1 VQFDH
6 DTAKKALRDEVTL
19 TLRLQRPKVARAQL
33 IPLSVNGQ
41 GMLGRLHVRCVW
53 RTRVG
58 GPWEAPWGIEDP
70 EASVSK
76 LGFPSLT
83 EFRRAWIEA
92 NDPGWVARGHVDEG
106 ARFERFQTRWRDRA
120 CWAVSFRVARD
131 VPLLLAPSGSPPK
144 RSEVDHG
151 VDSPGDHGYVMSPFL
166 ALPDE
171 PEAVDEIT
179 LARFQRE
186 AEQRRHLGSIDR
198 QAEWE
203 ALSLEQKLS
212 EALRL
217 ASEKGIDTS
226 RQEASIRQ
234 RIESLRKKAQRAA

>member
-1 VQFDH
+1 VIFDH

-53 RTRVG
+53 RTYVG

-70 EASVSK
+70 EASVGR
-76 LGFPSLT
+76 LGFPSMDA
-83 EFRRAWIEA
+83 FRGAWLEA
-92 NDPGWVARGHVDEG
+92 NDADWLKRGGDEG

-171 PEAVDEIT
+171 PEAVDPD
-179 LARFQRE
+179 
-186 AEQRRHLGSIDR
+186 SIDR
-198 QAEWE
+198 GWSAMARARLADSRTVEQQRRELR
-203 ALSLEQKLS
+203 ALSGE
-212 EALRL
+212 LRRVPVDRDQ
-217 ASEKGIDTS
+217 SPHIHE
-226 RQEASIRQ
+226 
-234 RIESLRKKAQRAA
+234 LRRVLDAMKEDRAA

>member
-1 VQFDH
+1 VIFDH
-6 DTAKKALRDEVTL
+6 KTAKKALRDEVTL

-53 RTRVG
+53 RTHVG

-70 EASVSK
+70 EASVGR
-76 LGFPSLT
+76 LGFPSMDA
-83 EFRRAWIEA
+83 FRQAWLEA
-92 NDPGWVARGHVDEG
+92 NDADWLKRGGDEG

-171 PEAVDEIT
+171 PEAVDPDTIEP
-179 LARFQRE
+179 LWNEVAR
-186 AEQRRHLGSIDR
+186 A
-198 QAEWE
+198 
-203 ALSLEQKLS
+203 
-212 EALRL
+212 RL
-217 ASEKGIDTS
+217 AASRSEEQILRERRRLAEELKRAPLRSGVD
-226 RQEASIRQ
+226 EGLAVIR
-234 RIESLRKKAQRAA
+234 RALESMKEDRAA